1 MTTTKPSQKD
11 HLQHAVDVLEGE
23 NAELRHIATVLVL
36 QIQGLRGG
44 QQSNAPGLRC
54 VSHSSELISGRPS
67 RAEASTALRHRGDDV
82 QQVERRM
89 PMGSRRP

>member
-23 NAELRHIATVLVL
+23 NAELRQIATVLVL

-54 VSHSSELISGRPS
+54 FS
-67 RAEASTALRHRGDDV
+67 
-82 QQVERRM
+82 QQLGADQRQ
-89 PMGSRRP
+89 RRPYSAALATKASRPQG

>member
-23 NAELRHIATVLVL
+23 NAELRQIATVLVL

-44 QQSNAPGLRC
+44 QQSNGLRC
-54 VSHSSELISGRPS
+54 VSQQLGADRRSPYSAAIATKAHSPQG
-67 RAEASTALRHRGDDV
+67 
-82 QQVERRM
+82 
-89 PMGSRRP
+89 